1 MTISEKIE
9 MRKKEIKAAFEEF
22 DKEFA
27 AVNSRI
33 DATTAALKA
42 VEIKRGLANPQTRFE
57 NTEATDRCFREMQ
70 EEIKRNNEEFQ
81 RFVDQSIANHH
92 QV

>member
-1 MTISEKIE
+1 MTIAEKIE
-9 MRKKEIKAAFEEF
+9 MRKQEMKASFEAF

-33 DATTAALKA
+33 DSAASALKS
-42 VEIKRGLANPQTRFE
+42 VETKRGLSNPQSVFA

-81 RFVDQSIANHH
+81 RFVDQSIMNH
-92 QV
+92 QF

>member
-1 MTISEKIE
+1 MTIAEKIAI
-9 MRKKEIKAAFEEF
+9 RKQEIKDLFEAF

-42 VEIKRGLANPQTRFE
+42 VETKRGLNNHQAITSS

-81 RFVDQSIANHH
+81 RFVDQSIMNH
-92 QV
+92 QF

>member
-1 MTISEKIE
+1 MTIAEKIE
-9 MRKKEIKAAFEEF
+9 MRKQEMKASFAAF

-42 VEIKRGLANPQTRFE
+42 VEIKRGLVNPQSVFA
-57 NTEATDRCFREMQ
+57 NTEATLRSFREMQ
-70 EEIKRNNEEFQ
+70 ETIETQKEFQ
-81 RFVDQSIANHH
+81 RFIDGSISNH
-92 QV
+92 QF